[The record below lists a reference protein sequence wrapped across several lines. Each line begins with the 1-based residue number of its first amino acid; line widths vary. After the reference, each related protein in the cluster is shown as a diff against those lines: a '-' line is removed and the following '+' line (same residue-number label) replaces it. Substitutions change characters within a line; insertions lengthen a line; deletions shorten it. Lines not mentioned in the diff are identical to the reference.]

1 MFASAALATND
12 ASWPDRLDRSCVL
25 TVREH
30 PGASLSS
37 QDMAGVSGLK
47 FEDFAPVRSTAAYK
61 GQRNFSGEWWCST
74 NGRMVAYESW
84 LERDHLM
91 SMDRAPKITGIAS
104 QPFRIDFKLPDGPRW
119 HVPDFFVRLKD
130 GSALVVDVRPENRI
144 RDRDRQV
151 FEATD
156 SLCRGLGWRYKRVG
170 GLPRVYLANLKWL
183 SGYRHPRCLVQD
195 ISAAIISYFSGTPGS
210 CALGQVAAA
219 VGDPVATYP
228 TLYHLMWRGIISAD
242 LHGAP
247 LGPHSILQIAG
258 QR

>member
-1 MFASAALATND
+1 MFASAALAMND
-12 ASWPDRLDRSCVL
+12 TSRTDRLDRSCVF

-37 QDMAGVSGLK
+37 QGVAGASELK
-47 FEDFAPVRSTAAYK
+47 FEDFAPVRATTAYK

-91 SMDRAPKITGIAS
+91 CMDRAPKITGITS
-104 QPFRIDFKLPDGPRW
+104 QPFKIDFKLRAGPRW
-119 HVPDFFVRLKD
+119 HVPDFFARLKD

-144 RDRDRQV
+144 KDRDREV
-151 FEATD
+151 FDATD

-170 GLPRVYLANLKWL
+170 GLPRVYLANLRWL

-195 ISAAIISYFSGTPGS
+195 ISVAIIGSLSGTPGS
-210 CALGQVAAA
+210 RALGHVAAA

-228 TLYHLMWRGIISAD
+228 TLYHLLWSGIISAD
-242 LHGAP
+242 LRRAP
-247 LGPHSILQIAG
+247 LGPDSILWIAG
-258 QR
+258 Q